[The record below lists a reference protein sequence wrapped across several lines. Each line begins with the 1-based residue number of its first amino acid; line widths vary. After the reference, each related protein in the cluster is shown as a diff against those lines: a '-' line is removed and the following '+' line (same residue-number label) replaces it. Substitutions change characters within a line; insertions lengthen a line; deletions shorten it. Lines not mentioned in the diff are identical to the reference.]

1 MSYTPSPAGF
11 WKRYA
16 AYFIDVVIL
25 YIAVEILSTL
35 FFSFQSQSAVESLKQ
50 TLASLQ
56 TATANGE
63 EPDLVGVMQTVEAV
77 LMPVFIFS
85 TVAYFVLAGIYF
97 SLMESSRY
105 QATLGKRL
113 LGIKVTNANGEP
125 IALPQSIGRFVS
137 ASLSWVT
144 MNLGHALAAW
154 TPERRA
160 LHDYLA
166 QTRVENADPTSP
178 RMPILGWLII
188 IINILLFVGSCA
200 LLMTMMWLMMQRISE
215 L

>member
-1 MSYTPSPAGF
+1 M
-11 WKRYA
+11 
-16 AYFIDVVIL
+16 DVVIL
-25 YIAVEILSTL
+25 YVVVEVLSML
-35 FFSFQSQSAVESLKQ
+35 FFSLQSQSALESLQQ

-63 EPDLVGVMQTVEAV
+63 EPDIVGTMQTVQAV
-77 LMPVFIFS
+77 LMPAFIFS
-85 TVAYFVLAGIYF
+85 TVAYFVLAGAYF
-97 SLMESSRY
+97 TMMESSRY

-125 IALPQSIGRFVS
+125 IALPQAIGRFVA

-166 QTRVENADPTSP
+166 QTRVENTDPTK
-178 RMPILGWLII
+178 RGIPILGWVII
-188 IINILLFVGSCA
+188 ALNALLFFGACA
-200 LLMTMMWLMMQRISE
+200 LLMVMMWLMMQQISAI
-215 L
+215 

>member
-25 YIAVEILSTL
+25 YVVVEVLSML
-35 FFSFQSQSAVESLKQ
+35 FFSLQSQSALESLKQ

-63 EPDLVGVMQTVEAV
+63 EPDIVGTMQTVQAV

-85 TVAYFVLAGIYF
+85 TVAYFVLAGAYF
-97 SLMESSRY
+97 TMMESSRY

-125 IALPQSIGRFVS
+125 IALSQSIGRFLA

-166 QTRVENADPTSP
+166 QTRVENVDPKNP

-188 IINILLFVGSCA
+188 IINILLFVGSFA
-200 LLMTMMWLMMQRISE
+200 LLMMLMWLQMQQISE

>member
-25 YIAVEILSTL
+25 YVVVEVLSML
-35 FFSFQSQSAVESLKQ
+35 FFSLQSQSALESLKQ

-63 EPDLVGVMQTVEAV
+63 EPDIVGTMQTLQAV

-85 TVAYFVLAGIYF
+85 TVAYFVLAGAYF
-97 SLMESSRY
+97 TMMESSRY

-125 IALPQSIGRFVS
+125 IALSQSIGRFLA

-166 QTRVENADPTSP
+166 QTRVENVDPKNP

-188 IINILLFVGSCA
+188 IINILLFVGSFA
-200 LLMTMMWLMMQRISE
+200 LLMMLMWLQMQQISE

>member
-35 FFSFQSQSAVESLKQ
+35 FFSFQSQSALETLKA
-50 TLASLQ
+50 TFASLQ
-56 TATANGE
+56 TATSNGE
-63 EPDLVGVMQTVEAV
+63 EPDIVGVMQTLEAV
-77 LMPVFIFS
+77 LMPLFIFS
-85 TVAYFVLAGIYF
+85 TVAYLVLAGIYF
-97 SLMESSRY
+97 SVMESSRY
-105 QATLGKRL
+105 QATLGKRM
-113 LGIKVTNANGEP
+113 LGIKVTNADGAP
-125 IALPQSIGRFVS
+125 IGLPQSIGRFLA
-137 ASLSWVT
+137 ASLSWFT

-160 LHDYLA
+160 LHDYVA
-166 QTRVENADPTSP
+166 QTRVENTDPSKRGIP
-178 RMPILGWLII
+178 VLGWVII
-188 IINILLFVGSCA
+188 VINILLFVGSFA
-200 LLMTMMWLMMQRISE
+200 LLVLLMWLQMQQLAE